1 MMTDIGA
8 QLLAELRGVPVEDYL
23 TERSHMRRSIAAKAR
38 RYKYPA
44 QADVRWELDWEDRP
58 VLVRRNLAT
67 SNEWEAMQVA
77 LFTETMDTLAA
88 ETGLSVSRVVRGLEG
103 FARAPAGHVVRR
115 YTVRPFAFRRY
126 W

>member
-1 MMTDIGA
+1 MTDIGA
-8 QLLAELRGVPVEDYL
+8 QLLAELRGVPVGDYL
-23 TERSHMRRSIAAKAR
+23 TQRSHTRRSIAAKAR
-38 RYKYPA
+38 KYRYHA
-44 QADVRWELDWEDRP
+44 QTDVRWSLDWEARP
-58 VLVRRNLAT
+58 VLVRRDLRT

-77 LFTETMDTLAA
+77 LFTETMDTLAT

-103 FARAPAGHVVRR
+103 FQRAPAGHLVRR